1 MDVLVNFHVA
11 LRQLQFRVPLELI
24 RINFKHIQKLIEKQK
39 LLLEAEVARIK
50 LAPLTAAERLAAIRK
65 AIRGFES
72 FQSRLREALNRDR
85 DYHARLEARRAHLCQ
100 LAQWAKPTADGD
112 MVLDLRNPNLI
123 QWYRAEH
130 MALIVDYLIKSHVL
144 VPPLLASG
152 KRFKSD
158 TQNLG
163 LKLLASIKDSYPG
176 LDMLIDHDI
185 FATFNRIFVLIV
197 QEHDLDLVVAWFTE
211 NKSFLKKHHSNLEF
225 EINYCKFLL
234 LIDQGEV
241 KQAIAFSQTHL
252 SVYLNRDHYGD
263 GADAMYEANLAK
275 LKHIGGLLVY
285 VLMKEEPLGEKVAL
299 MPRYRQYQSLLSNE
313 RWTLLSQ
320 CFMDNFNQLYG
331 IPRHFPLYIYLLAGL
346 ATLKTKLCYHNHTN
360 TIFGHRSRGSGNNT
374 PAHDVWGMVDR
385 KFRGPNHYYQALGRI
400 NHCPVCSPELFQL
413 ARGLPYAQLITNV
426 FNNPFKLPN
435 GNIYPFD
442 KLLAPL
448 DNHLD
453 EKSILLRKNSIK
465 DPLTHQVY
473 NISDCVRVYPA

>member
-1 MDVLVNFHVA
+1 MDVSVNFHVA
-11 LRQLQFRVPLELI
+11 SRQSQFRVPSELI
-24 RINFKHIQKLIEKQK
+24 RINFKHVQRLIEKQR
-39 LLLEAEVARIK
+39 LAVDAEVAKIK
-50 LAPLTAAERLAAIRK
+50 AADLSPPERLAALRK
-65 AIRGFES
+65 TIRGFET
-72 FQSRLREALNRDR
+72 FQKKLRQALDKDR

-100 LAQWAKPTADGD
+100 LAQWAKPSPDGD
-112 MVLDLRNPNLI
+112 MVLNLHNPNLI

-130 MALIVDYLIKSHVL
+130 MALIVDYLIKSY
-144 VPPLLASG
+144 VPPSPSSTSG

-158 TQNLG
+158 SENSG
-163 LKLLASIKDSYPG
+163 LKLLASIKDNYPG
-176 LDMLIDHDI
+176 LDKLIDHDI
-185 FATFNRIFVLIV
+185 FALFNRIFVSIV
-197 QEHDLDLVVAWFTE
+197 QEHDLDLVVAWFND
-211 NKSFLKKHHSNLEF
+211 NKSFLKKNHSNLEF
-225 EINYCKFLL
+225 EINYCKFLS

-241 KQAIAFSQTHL
+241 KQAIVYSQTHL
-252 SVYLNRDHYGD
+252 SVYSNRDHYGD
-263 GADAMYEANLAK
+263 GGQAMYEANSAK

-285 VLMKEEPLGEKVAL
+285 VSMKEEPSGEKVAL
-299 MPRYRQYQSLLSNE
+299 MPRYRQYQQLLSNE
-313 RWTLLSQ
+313 RWVSLSQ

-331 IPRHFPLYIYLLAGL
+331 IPHHFPLYTYLSAGL
-346 ATLKTKLCYHNHTN
+346 VTLKTKSCYHNHTN
-360 TIFGHRSRGSGNNT
+360 TIFGNQANGSGHNT

-385 KFRGPNHYYQALGRI
+385 KFRGPNHYYHALKKI

-442 KLLAPL
+442 KLLAPS